1 MCAKQWNGLKSIA
14 MTCTKN
20 GKELISEHLE
30 MMSNIWFYIPMA
42 ICQDDS
48 TKKIVFDLKLYVKNT
63 YKISLRECQY
73 NM

>member
-48 TKKIVFDLKLYVKNT
+48 TKKNSFWFKTL
-63 YKISLRECQY
+63 CQEHI
-73 NM
+73 

>member
-48 TKKIVFDLKLYVKNT
+48 TKKK
-63 YKISLRECQY
+63 
-73 NM
+73 